1 MIFTGALKK
10 SLNARGLCVSIKKAS
25 ECAAL
30 LLAGNRSGRRGA
42 FRETPPKN
50 ARSSDGGSGTALGRG
65 SSGEGPKIRA
75 ATKD

>member
-30 LLAGNRSGRRGA
+30 LLAGNRSGRRVA
-42 FRETPPKN
+42 FRETPPKC
-50 ARSSDGGSGTALGRG
+50 AEFRRRSGTALGRG